1 MGLKREQYD
10 VISNMYNMRRLN
22 NKIELEERIAKVYE
36 KAPEVEEISHQ
47 ISSLAISAGRKALA
61 GDSSAVDSLKREL
74 VLLKDDKKAAL
85 LAAGFPCDY
94 LDEIFTCPNCKD
106 TGFINGE
113 PCHCFTKAVVEELYS
128 QSNLKEILMRE
139 NFDNFNFDYYNSGEV
154 DSITGKT
161 PLENI
166 EDVVDHCRYF
176 IKNFKD
182 SHESLLIYGNAGVG
196 KTFLVNCIA
205 KELIEQAYSV
215 IYLSAV
221 QLFDLLADL
230 SFNSHKST
238 GNKHI
243 SMRELLSCD
252 LLIIDDLGTEMAN
265 SFTASSLFNCLNERL
280 IRQKSTIIS
289 SNLSVDKLKQN
300 YTERIFSR
308 AVGNYTV
315 MKIFG
320 DDIRIKSKFNN

>member
-10 VISNMYNMRRLN
+10 VINNMYNMRRLN
-22 NKIELEERIAKVYE
+22 NKIKLDNRISEVYAKS
-36 KAPEVEEISHQ
+36 PEVEKINHQ
-47 ISSLAISAGRKALA
+47 ISSLAISAGRKSLA
-61 GDSSAVDSLKREL
+61 GDTSAMKTLKEDMAIL
-74 VLLKDDKKAAL
+74 TEDKKAAL
-85 LAAGFPCDY
+85 MAAGFPCDY
-94 LDEIFTCPNCKD
+94 LDEIFTCNSCKD
-106 TGFINGE
+106 TGFVNGK
-113 PCHCFTKAVVEELYS
+113 PCQCFTKAVVEELYS
-128 QSNLKEILMRE
+128 QSNLKEILTRE
-139 NFDNFNFDYYNSGEV
+139 NFDNFNFDYYNSCDV
-154 DSITGKT
+154 DPITGKT

-166 EDVVDHCRYF
+166 EDIVDHCRYF
-176 IKNFKD
+176 IKNFQNN
-182 SHESLLIYGNAGVG
+182 SESLLIYGKAGVG

-230 SFNSHKST
+230 SFNSNKSS

-243 SMRELLSCD
+243 SLNELLTCD
-252 LLIIDDLGTEMAN
+252 LLIIDDLGTEMSN

-280 IRQKSTIIS
+280 IRHKSTIIS
-289 SNLSVDKLKQN
+289 SNLSVDELKEN

-320 DDIRIKSKFNN
+320 DDIRIKSKFTN

>member
-1 MGLKREQYD
+1 MGLTRTQYD
-10 VISNMYNMRRLN
+10 VIANIYNTRRLN
-22 NKIELEERIAKVYE
+22 NKIELDRRISEVYN
-36 KAPEVEEISHQ
+36 KSPQVEAINRE
-47 ISSLAISAGRKALA
+47 ISSLAISAGRKALS
-61 GDSSAVDSLKREL
+61 GDKSAMENLKSDMAILAE
-74 VLLKDDKKAAL
+74 DKKAAL
-85 LAAGFPCDY
+85 LAAGYPADY
-94 LDEIFTCPNCKD
+94 LEPIYTCPDCKD
-106 TGFINGE
+106 TGFIDGE
-113 PCHCFTKAVVEELYS
+113 PCHCFKKAVVQELYT
-128 QSNLKEILMRE
+128 QSNLKEILLRE
-139 NFDNFNFDYYNSGEV
+139 NFDNFNFDFYNNTSV

-176 IKNFKD
+176 IKNFKN
-182 SHESLLIYGNAGVG
+182 SHESLLFYGDAGVG

-205 KELIEQAYSV
+205 KELIEQAFSV

-230 SFNSHKST
+230 QFNSNKGF

-243 SMRELLSCD
+243 SLNEILCCD

-280 IRQKSTIIS
+280 IRHKSTVIS
-289 SNLSVDKLKQN
+289 TNLSIEELKTN

-308 AVGNYTV
+308 TVGNYTF
-315 MKIFG
+315 MRIFG
-320 DDIRIKSKFNN
+320 DDIRIIKKNQ

>member
-1 MGLKREQYD
+1 MGLTRDQYD
-10 VISNMYNMRRLN
+10 VIANVYNTRRLN
-22 NKIELEERIAKVYE
+22 NKIKLDNRISEVYD
-36 KAPEVEEISHQ
+36 KAPEIEDISRQ
-47 ISSLAISAGRKALA
+47 ISSLAISAGRKALS
-61 GDSSAVDSLKREL
+61 GDSSALENLRSEL
-74 VLLKDDKKAAL
+74 AVLAQDKKAAL
-85 LAAGFPCDY
+85 LAAGFPADY
-94 LDEIFTCPNCKD
+94 LDTIYTCEDCKD
-106 TGFINGE
+106 TGFIDGE
-113 PCHCFTKAVVEELYS
+113 PCHCFQKAVVKELYT
-128 QSNLKEILMRE
+128 QSNLSDILSRE
-139 NFDNFNFDYYNSGEV
+139 NFDNFNFDYYNNIDV
-154 DSITGKT
+154 DPVTGKT

-176 IKNFKD
+176 IKNFKTN
-182 SHESLLIYGNAGVG
+182 HESLLFYGEAGVG

-230 SFNSHKST
+230 SFNSNKT
-238 GNKHI
+238 AGNKHI
-243 SMRELLSCD
+243 SLNELLTCD

-280 IRQKSTIIS
+280 IRHKSTIIS
-289 SNLSVDKLKQN
+289 TNLSIEEVKAN

-308 AVGNYTV
+308 AAGNYTL

-320 DDIRIKSKFNN
+320 DDIRIKSKFTN

>member
-1 MGLKREQYD
+1 MLLTIAGILLRILKT
-10 VISNMYNMRRLN
+10 V
-22 NKIELEERIAKVYE
+22 
-36 KAPEVEEISHQ
+36 
-47 ISSLAISAGRKALA
+47 
-61 GDSSAVDSLKREL
+61 
-74 VLLKDDKKAAL
+74 
-85 LAAGFPCDY
+85 
-94 LDEIFTCPNCKD
+94 
-106 TGFINGE
+106 
-113 PCHCFTKAVVEELYS
+113 
-128 QSNLKEILMRE
+128 
-139 NFDNFNFDYYNSGEV
+139 
-154 DSITGKT
+154 
-161 PLENI
+161 
-166 EDVVDHCRYF
+166 
-176 IKNFKD
+176 
-182 SHESLLIYGNAGVG
+182 HESLLIYGNAGVG

-289 SNLSVDKLKQN
+289 SNLSVDELKQN